1 MQRRK
6 PRRSKGAAWLATFAD
21 LATLLLSFFVLMLST
36 ATQDAKKF
44 KQVAGSMREAFGVQ
58 NEVTQP
64 DSPMGTS
71 VIAQDFSPAQTEPT
85 LANEVRQTTVQQ
97 SPTLGANIEAAKKQ
111 LLEIK
116 LSEIATEAE
125 KIKQLLKEEIQKDQ
139 VMVETIGLTIVI
151 RIQEKGSFA
160 SGSADPQP
168 GFSAVVDKITAA
180 VIEAKGKVQ
189 VSGHTDDMPIA
200 NINYRSNWDLSASR
214 AVTVAQQ
221 MLKNKDIDQD
231 RIVVQGYADTR
242 PLAPNTS
249 AENRA
254 KNRRV
259 EVIIVGDDPTLGL
272 TQKNIDTDAFTDPDK
287 IN

>member
-44 KQVAGSMREAFGVQ
+44 KQVAGSMKMAFGVQ
-58 NEVTQP
+58 NEIIQP
-64 DSPMGTS
+64 DTPMGTS
-71 VIAQDFSPAQTEPT
+71 FIAQDFSPAQTEPT
-85 LANEVRQTTVQQ
+85 ISNEVRQTTVREL
-97 SPTLGANIEAAKKQ
+97 PTLGTNLEEVKKQ
-111 LLEIK
+111 LMDIK
-116 LSEIATEAE
+116 LSELAAEAE
-125 KIKQLLKEEIQKDQ
+125 KIKRLLKEEIQKDQ
-139 VMVETIGLTIVI
+139 VTVETIDLTIII

-168 GFSAVVDKITAA
+168 GFSAVVDKITLA

-189 VSGHTDDMPIA
+189 VSGHTDDIPIA

-221 MLKNKDIDQD
+221 MLKNQGLDQG
-231 RIVVQGYADTR
+231 RIVVQGYADTQ
-242 PLAPNTS
+242 PLSPNTT
-249 AENRA
+249 AENQA

-259 EVIIVGDDPTLGL
+259 EVIIVSDDPTLGL
-272 TQKNIDTDAFTDPDK
+272 AQKNMNAD
-287 IN
+287 

>member
-1 MQRRK
+1 MPDKCPKCPPRK
-6 PRRSKGAAWLATFAD
+6 SAAWLATFAD
-21 LATLLLSFFVLMLST
+21 LCTLLLCFFVLMLST

-44 KQVAGSMREAFGVQ
+44 KQVAGSIREAFGVQ
-58 NEVTQP
+58 NEITQP

-85 LANEVRQTTVQQ
+85 IANEVRQTTVQQ
-97 SPTLGANIEAAKKQ
+97 SPTLGANIEEMKKQ

-116 LSEIATEAE
+116 LREIAAEAE
-125 KIKQLLKEEIQKDQ
+125 KIKQLLKEEIQKGQ
-139 VMVETIGLTIVI
+139 IMVETIDLTIVI

-160 SGSADPQP
+160 SGSTDLQP
-168 GFSAVVDKITAA
+168 GFSAVMDKITAA
-180 VIEAKGKVQ
+180 VIEAKGKIQ
-189 VSGHTDDMPIA
+189 VSGHTDDIPIA
-200 NINYRSNWDLSASR
+200 NVNYRSNWDLSASR

-221 MLKNKDIDQD
+221 MLENKDVHKG
-231 RIVVQGYADTR
+231 RVVIQGYADTQ

-249 AENRA
+249 AENRE

-259 EVIIVGDDPTLGL
+259 EVVIVGDDPTLGL
-272 TQKNIDTDAFTDPDK
+272 TQKNINANQ